1 MQAADG
7 RRGASEDV
15 AARRAEVPASGA
27 PDSIAPPPSPSAGLP
42 IRAPAVEPPAAL
54 PGVPAGVRHVPAAGI
69 ADGIAETRALW
80 DGETSVTHTI
90 STQLGGIFY
99 LLQPALIIGHYGDFS
114 RPRESGLALSPWD
127 WLALV
132 ATYLTPRASP
142 RDPVWGLLARLAG
155 RSAAEPPGRDFR
167 PPRCWRVPPWW
178 LQALPSP
185 RRPWSWAVR
194 DGRLVVRHPL
204 GFAIIDVPVRGDP
217 SRQLSAELQR
227 YGPPAVVPAA
237 HALAVKSRPLG
248 ARLTPS
254 VARWREWTGE
264 YVRAWLCYA
273 LGMPRR
279 AAIGAFVMRRSAEV
293 RATAERVDV
302 TLALDNLPFEIRV
315 AGLDLDPGWIP
326 AAGRIVAF
334 HYD

>member
-1 MQAADG
+1 M
-7 RRGASEDV
+7 
-15 AARRAEVPASGA
+15 
-27 PDSIAPPPSPSAGLP
+27 
-42 IRAPAVEPPAAL
+42 
-54 PGVPAGVRHVPAAGI
+54 AGVV
-69 ADGIAETRALW
+69 DETRAQLE
-80 DGETSVTHTI
+80 GETSVTHTV

-114 RPRESGLALSPWD
+114 RPCEPGLALSPWD

-132 ATYLTPRASP
+132 ATHLVPRVSS

-155 RSAAEPPGRDFR
+155 RSAGEPPGRGFHA
-167 PPRCWRVPPWW
+167 PRCWRVPPLW
-178 LQALPSP
+178 LEALPLP
-185 RRPWSWAVR
+185 RRPWSWTVR
-194 DGRLVVRHPL
+194 DNRLLVRHPL
-204 GFAIIDVPVRGDP
+204 GFAIIDIPVRGDP
-217 SRQLSAELQR
+217 SRQLSAELR
-227 YGPPAVVPAA
+227 PYGPQAVVPAA
-237 HALAVKSRPLG
+237 HALPVRSRPLG

-264 YVRAWLCYA
+264 YVHAWLCCA

-279 AAIGAFVMRRSAEV
+279 AAVGAFVIRRSAQV

-302 TLALDNLPFEIRV
+302 TLALDDLPFEIRV

-326 AAGRIVAF
+326 ATGRIVAF